1 MVDGTSPPG
10 LIANRIGILWMG
22 VAVRIAFDDGHTVE
36 DVDSIIG
43 KPMGI
48 PKTGIFGLLD
58 LVGIDLQPHVESSML
73 ATLPAEDMY
82 RDIHRPS
89 AFIEKMIAQGSTGR
103 KGKGGFYRLNRVGGK
118 KVKEALDLKTGE
130 YHPANQPPLASVEA
144 GRKGQLPLIHH

>member
-1 MVDGTSPPG
+1 MRRRAINRRRSAAGAGGG
-10 LIANRIGILWMG
+10 L
-22 VAVRIAFDDGHTVE
+22 TVE
-36 DVDSIIG
+36 EADSIIG

-89 AFIEKMIAQGSTGR
+89 AFIEK
-103 KGKGGFYRLNRVGGK
+103 
-118 KVKEALDLKTGE
+118 
-130 YHPANQPPLASVEA
+130 
-144 GRKGQLPLIHH
+144 